1 MSALGLIVCGPGG
14 RMGGTLVRLIQDT
27 AGVTLAAA
35 VDHPGSERL
44 GRDAGEV
51 AGAGHLGIEI
61 VDRIEPAAGEKRI
74 TRVKRVTGEKRVIV
88 DLTTPEASVAHMKAA
103 AKTATPIVIG
113 TTGFNTRQLRQ
124 IRILAAGTP
133 TVLAPNMSLGVNLL
147 LGLVSQ
153 VARSLGD
160 AYDVEIVEAHHRFKK
175 DAPSGTALALARAAG
190 DALGRTLERVGVEGR
205 SGFRERKTAD
215 IGLLSVRAGDIA
227 GEHTVMFGGIG
238 ERIELVHRAHSRDA
252 FARGA
257 IRAAR
262 WLADKEAG
270 LYGMRDVLGLAH

>member
-1 MSALGLIVCGPGG
+1 
-14 RMGGTLVRLIQDT
+14 MGGTLVRLVHDT
-27 AGVTLAAA
+27 SGVTLAGAC
-35 VDHPGSERL
+35 DRPGSPRL
-44 GRDAGEV
+44 GQDAGEV
-51 AGAGHLGIEI
+51 AGAGHLGVEI
-61 VDRIEPAAGEKRI
+61 GERIEPSAGER
-74 TRVKRVTGEKRVIV
+74 RVIV
-88 DLTTPEASVAHMKAA
+88 DLTTPEASVVHMKAA

-113 TTGFNTRQLRQ
+113 TTGFNARQLRQ
-124 IRILAAGTP
+124 IRTLAARTP

-147 LGLVSQ
+147 LELVGQ
-153 VARSLGD
+153 AAGSLGD

-190 DALGRTLERVGVEGR
+190 DALGRKLERVGVEGR
-205 SGFRERKTAD
+205 SGFGERKATD

-257 IRAAR
+257 IRAAQ

-270 LYGMRDVLGLAH
+270 LYGMREVLGRTGTGTVRPGRRPR

>member
-1 MSALGLIVCGPGG
+1 
-14 RMGGTLVRLIQDT
+14 MGGALIRLIQDT
-27 AGVTLAAA
+27 PGVALAGA
-35 VDHPGSERL
+35 VDRPGGKRL

-51 AGAGHLGIEI
+51 AGAGHLGVEI
-61 VDRIEPAAGEKRI
+61 VDRIEPVAGEKRI
-74 TRVKRVTGEKRVIV
+74 TGEKRIIV

-103 AKTATPIVIG
+103 ARTATPIVIG
-113 TTGFNTRQLRQ
+113 TTGFHTRQLRQ
-124 IRILAAGTP
+124 IRTLAARTP

-147 LGLVSQ
+147 LDLVGQ
-153 VARSLGD
+153 VARGLGD

-190 DALGRTLERVGVEGR
+190 DALGRKLERVGVEGR
-205 SGFRERKTAD
+205 SGFGARKQTD

-257 IRAAR
+257 IRAAQ
-262 WLADKEAG
+262 WLADRENG
-270 LYGMRDVLGLAH
+270 LYGMRDVLGLADSPT

>member
-1 MSALGLIVCGPGG
+1 MSTLGLIVCGPGG

-27 AGVTLAAA
+27 PDCALVGA
-35 VDHPGSERL
+35 VDRPGSPRL
-44 GRDAGEV
+44 GQDAGQV
-51 AGAGHLGIEI
+51 AGAGHLGVEI
-61 VDRIEPAAGEKRI
+61 VDRIEPSGQR
-74 TRVKRVTGEKRVIV
+74 RVII

-124 IRILAAGTP
+124 IRTLAARTP

-147 LGLVSQ
+147 LGLVGQ

-190 DALGRTLERVGVEGR
+190 DALGRKLERVGVEGR
-205 SGFRERKTAD
+205 SGFGERKTTD

-252 FARGA
+252 FGRGA
-257 IRAAR
+257 IRAAQWVVGQER
-262 WLADKEAG
+262 G
-270 LYGMRDVLGLAH
+270 LYGMRDVLGLAHR